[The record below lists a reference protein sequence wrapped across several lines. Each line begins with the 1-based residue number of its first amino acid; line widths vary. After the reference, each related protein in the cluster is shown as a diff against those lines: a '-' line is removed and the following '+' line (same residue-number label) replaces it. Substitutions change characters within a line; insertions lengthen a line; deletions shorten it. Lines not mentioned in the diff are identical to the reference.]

1 MGLYTSVVSSLLF
14 PLHERMKR
22 HDSVAVRR
30 ELEASQWWSAERINA
45 LQVERLRV
53 LLREV
58 GTRVPYY
65 RELFVAQGFDPAG
78 VRSVEDLRRLP
89 FLTKAVIRSN
99 IEALKHTEA
108 RSLARFG
115 VTSFSIVRDRR
126 TLGVVLEGWAF
137 DPSASSPA
145 AAGALFGDRSAVRVL
160 GPVARVAVEPASE
173 IAS

>member
-1 MGLYTSVVSSLLF
+1 MATV
-14 PLHERMKR
+14 
-22 HDSVAVRR
+22 
-30 ELEASQWWSAERINA
+30 
-45 LQVERLRV
+45 V
-53 LLREV
+53 LLVDECK
-58 GTRVPYY
+58 
-65 RELFVAQGFDPAG
+65 A
-78 VRSVEDLRRLP
+78 DLVVTP
-89 FLTKAVIRSN
+89 DT
-99 IEALKHTEA
+99 A
-108 RSLARFG
+108 RSLARLG